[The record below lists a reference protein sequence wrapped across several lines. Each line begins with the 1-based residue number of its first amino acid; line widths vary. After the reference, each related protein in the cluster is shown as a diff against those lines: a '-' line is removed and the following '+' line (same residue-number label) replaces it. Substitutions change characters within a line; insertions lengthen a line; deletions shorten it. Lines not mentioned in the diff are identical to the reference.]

1 MVKWHSFKQRKYEEL
16 ALEAAQNGW
25 RFEKL
30 IVEVGARG
38 FVPSHVHKTL
48 TRLDIKAKA
57 LINRL
62 ALLAQKCSYVIW
74 INRFNKDFQTWRLVE
89 K

>member
-16 ALEAAQNGW
+16 ASEAAQKGW

-38 FVPSHVHKTL
+38 FAPSHVRKTL

-57 LINRL
+57 LINKL
-62 ALLAQKCSYVIW
+62 VLLAQKCSCVIW
-74 INRFNKDFQTWRLVE
+74 INRFNQDFQTWRLVE